1 MPEQDGSDG
10 DDEGNNSGCKLS
22 HKRRVAQLRQ
32 TQEESHDHQKE
43 DIPRDARWTKI
54 DRKTVNPEA
63 LAQAGETFDERDDL
77 VIVKRVLRKDEI
89 DAYTVTTEKLRG
101 ESYIPRLATLVDVY

>member
-10 DDEGNNSGCKLS
+10 DNKGNNSRYKLS

-43 DIPRDARWTKI
+43 DVPRDALWTKI
-54 DRKTVNPEA
+54 DRKTVSPEA
-63 LAQAGETFDERDDL
+63 LTQAGESFEERDDL
-77 VIVKRVLRKDEI
+77 VIVKRVLRQDEI
-89 DAYTVTTEKLRG
+89 DAYTVTTEKIRG
-101 ESYIPRLATLVDVY
+101 ESYIPRLVALVDVN